1 MFLSEP
7 KTPEAAAFLDKELAA
22 NGYVMNLERA
32 WAWRPDVAEAFM
44 ALRKQLTDHSALQPR
59 EVALMVC
66 ATARARGDSYCA
78 LAWGPRLAALAGA
91 EVAAGLLRGETP
103 AELSG
108 RERAL
113 QRWAELVVRDPNAA
127 TAQDVAQ
134 LRAAGLSDREI
145 LEATA
150 FIGLRLA
157 FSTIND
163 ALGAP
168 PDAEL
173 VAAAPQAV
181 RQAVAYGRAPA
192 SVSRA
197 SSS

>member
-7 KTPEAAAFLDKELAA
+7 KTPEAEAFLDKELAA

-59 EVALMVC
+59 EVALLVC
-66 ATARARGDSYCA
+66 TTARARGDSYCA
-78 LAWGPRLAALAGA
+78 LAWGTRLAGIASDALA
-91 EVAAGLLRGETP
+91 AAVLRGEAHAQLTQ
-103 AELSG
+103 

-113 QRWAELVVRDPNAA
+113 QHWATLVVRDPNAA
-127 TAQDVAQ
+127 SARDVGG

-145 LEATA
+145 LEATV

-192 SVSRA
+192 GVSRA